1 MSKNDNSQ
9 EQQLKQMIQEH
20 LLNHDEYGKDNSFV
34 FLESKSLHLIINYL
48 FMQLDTSHINSG
60 GKIEALDLDDE
71 ILSYIDS
78 LIQQDKEQFE
88 GIIRI
93 LNEKK

>member
-1 MSKNDNSQ
+1 MSKNDSQ
-9 EQQLKQMIQEH
+9 EQQLKQMIQDH
-20 LLNHDEYGKDNSFV
+20 LLNQEEHGKDNSFV

-48 FMQLDTSHINSG
+48 LMQLDTSQLNSG
-60 GKIEALDLDDE
+60 GKIEAFDLDE

-78 LIQQDKEQFE
+78 LIQEDKKQFE
-88 GIIRI
+88 EIIRI